1 MDSCLT
7 PDGRSVEFMTAG
19 DAHGDTVVYIHGTPG
34 SGLLMQSFSDLA
46 TARGLFLVGITRAGY
61 GGSTRRAARSVADFV
76 EDVRCVLDHLGRSS
90 YVAIGWSGGGPHA
103 IACAAVDPQ
112 CRQAISLA
120 GVAPVVDDFDWT
132 EGMGPENVEEF
143 ARAREGGPDY
153 EAAMEEAARELST
166 MTADNIIEIFG
177 GLISPVDAASMSDPA
192 VRASMA
198 ESLAYGVSAGAGG
211 FIDDDQAFLRDWG
224 FSLADVETP
233 VTLFYG
239 DEDLMVPATHGHYL
253 AKTLPQVTAHH
264 LPEEGHISIPLT
276 FLPQIFDAIIS
287 A

>member
-1 MDSCLT
+1 MESCLT

-19 DAHGDTVVYIHGTPG
+19 DIAGDTVVYIHGTPG
-34 SGLLMQSFSDLA
+34 SGLLMSSFSEMA
-46 TARGLFLVGITRAGY
+46 VARGLFLIGITRAGY

-76 EDVRCVLDHLGRSS
+76 DDVRCVLDHLGRGS

-143 ARAREGGPDY
+143 ARAREGGPEY
-153 EAAMEEAARELST
+153 EESMAQAATELAA
-166 MTADNIIEIFG
+166 MTADTIIEVFG

-198 ESLAYGVSAGAGG
+198 ESLAYGVSAGPGG

-224 FSLADVETP
+224 FNLRDITTP

-253 AKTLPQVTAHH
+253 AKTLPNVTAHH
-264 LPEEGHISIPLT
+264 LAPEGHISIPLN
-276 FLPQIFDAIIS
+276 FLPEIFDAIIP

>member
-1 MDSCLT
+1 M
-7 PDGRSVEFMTAG
+7 
-19 DAHGDTVVYIHGTPG
+19 
-34 SGLLMQSFSDLA
+34 
-46 TARGLFLVGITRAGY
+46 
-61 GGSTRRAARSVADFV
+61 
-76 EDVRCVLDHLGRSS
+76 
-90 YVAIGWSGGGPHA
+90 
-103 IACAAVDPQ
+103 
-112 CRQAISLA
+112 
-120 GVAPVVDDFDWT
+120 VDDFDWT

-143 ARAREGGPDY
+143 ARAREGGAEY
-153 EAAMEEAARELST
+153 EASMLDAARELAA
-166 MTADNIIEIFG
+166 MTGDNIIETFG

-224 FSLADVETP
+224 FALTDITTP

-253 AKTLPQVTAHH
+253 AKTLPNVTAYH
-264 LPEEGHISIPLT
+264 LPDEGHISIPLK